1 MSVRSALATAA
12 GKASKTLLEKTRSG
26 GSSMP
31 GKVALKIDP
40 DILSALA
47 KDYRTV
53 IVTGTNGKTLTTSFI
68 TKIFQ
73 EKYGQVLTNP
83 TGANLLQGIIS
94 CFLGAPRQKVG
105 TKYAVLEVD
114 EATLK
119 HVTKY
124 IKPEV
129 IVFTNLFRDQ
139 MDRYGEIYTTYQLM
153 LDGATQ
159 VPEATI
165 IANGDLPIFS
175 SVSVSNPVE
184 YFGFAHE
191 EDHEQMAH
199 YNTDGILCPQCDN
212 ILHYKLLTYSNLGK
226 FYCPYCDFKRPEL
239 AHAVTKIHELTPESS
254 RFAIDGS
261 DYELPIAGLYNIYN
275 ALAAASVAK
284 HFGISE
290 QYIRRGF
297 DAAQRVFG
305 RQEHINIGGKDVVMN
320 LIKNPVGFNQIVE
333 MLATDP
339 APFSLVTLLNDRP
352 ADGTDVSWIWDG
364 DFEKLVQITTGRPVF
379 LSGIRVAELSTRFE
393 IAGLAPEVQH
403 IDQELSHI
411 AEWIAGAPTDKVY
424 ILATYTATLD
434 LRRTFAEQ
442 GYLKEGMAI

>member
-1 MSVRSALATAA
+1 MTVRSMLAKTA
-12 GKASKTLLEKTRSG
+12 GKASKIILEKTRSG

-40 DILSALA
+40 DILSSLA

-68 TKIFQ
+68 AKIFQ
-73 EKYGQVLTNP
+73 EKYGTVLTNP

-94 CFLGAPRQKVG
+94 CFLGAPRQKTG

-124 IKPEV
+124 IKPEA

-139 MDRYGEIYTTYQLM
+139 MDRYGEIYTTYQMM
-153 LDGATQ
+153 LDGAAQ
-159 VPEATI
+159 APQATI

-175 SVSVSNPVE
+175 SVALKNPVE

-191 EDHEQMAH
+191 ADREQMAH
-199 YNTDGILCPQCDN
+199 YNTDGILCPKCDN

-226 FYCPYCDFKRPEL
+226 FYCPYCDFERPAL
-239 AHAVTKIHELTPESS
+239 GHAVTSIEELTPESS
-254 RFAIDGS
+254 RFTIDNVS
-261 DYELPIAGLYNIYN
+261 FELPIAGLYNIYN
-275 ALAAASVAK
+275 ALAAYSVAK
-284 HFGISE
+284 HFGISDN
-290 QYIRRGF
+290 YIKRGF
-297 DAAQRVFG
+297 DAAKRVFG
-305 RQEHINIGGKDVVMN
+305 RQEHIHIGSKDVVMN
-320 LIKNPVGFNQIVE
+320 LIKNPVGFNQIVD
-333 MLATDP
+333 MLATDDQS
-339 APFSLVTLLNDRP
+339 FSLVALLNDRY

-364 DFEKLVQITTGRPVF
+364 DFEKLVGITQGRPVF

-393 IAGLAPEVQH
+393 IAGLPLEEQH

-411 AEWIAGAPTDKVY
+411 ADWIAKAPTEKVY

-434 LRRTFAEQ
+434 LRHTFAEQ

>member
-1 MSVRSALATAA
+1 MSIRSTLAKTA
-12 GKASKTLLEKTRSG
+12 GKATKTILEKTRSG

-31 GKVALKIDP
+31 GKVALKLDP
-40 DILSALA
+40 NILATLA

-94 CFLGAPRQKVG
+94 CFLGAPKQKVG

-124 IKPEV
+124 IRPEV

-153 LDGATQ
+153 LDGAAQ

-175 SVSVSNPVE
+175 SVAVDNPVE
-184 YFGFAHE
+184 YFGFSHE
-191 EDHEQMAH
+191 ADREQMAH

-226 FYCPYCDFKRPEL
+226 FYCPYCDFARPAL
-239 AHAVTKIHELTPESS
+239 AHAVTAIHTLTPESS
-254 RFAIDGS
+254 RFAIDGT
-261 DYELPIAGLYNIYN
+261 DYDLPIAGLYNIYN

-284 HFGISE
+284 HFGIADN
-290 QYIRRGF
+290 YIRRGF
-297 DAAQRVFG
+297 DAAKRVFG
-305 RQEHINIGGKDVVMN
+305 RQEHIHIAGHDVVMN

-339 APFSLVTLLNDRP
+339 ADFSLVSLLNDRP

-364 DFEKLVQITTGRPVF
+364 DFEKLVQITSGRPVF

-393 IAGLAPEVQH
+393 IAGLPLEAQH
-403 IDQELSHI
+403 IDQDLSHI
-411 AEWIAGAPTDKVY
+411 AEWIASAPTEKVY

-434 LRRTFAEQ
+434 LRHTFAEQ